1 MGGEA
6 VPFYVA
12 MPMLWLAG
20 CIATVMRRESFRQPP
35 YRYMGPLFL
44 AAALLAFA
52 ASLLAALAAP
62 AEQAGPCAGLVR
74 TQGYDVAAVIVA
86 ATAIVPL
93 AIAVRRRTAFES
105 QVTSVVVSAAVL
117 LGVFLCLAI
126 LSAHNP
132 SC

>member
-1 MGGEA
+1 
-6 VPFYVA
+6 V
-12 MPMLWLAG
+12 L
-20 CIATVMRRESFRQPP
+20 
-35 YRYMGPLFL
+35 
-44 AAALLAFA
+44 
-52 ASLLAALAAP
+52 
-62 AEQAGPCAGLVR
+62 

-86 ATAIVPL
+86 AAAIVPL

-126 LSAHNP
+126 LSSHNP